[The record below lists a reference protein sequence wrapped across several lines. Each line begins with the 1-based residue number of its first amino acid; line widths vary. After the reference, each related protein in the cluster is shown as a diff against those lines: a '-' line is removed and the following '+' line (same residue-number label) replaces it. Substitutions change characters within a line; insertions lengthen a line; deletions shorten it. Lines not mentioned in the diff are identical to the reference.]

1 MTKKP
6 TRRTQKRSSRELEHT
21 AYHEAGH
28 AVMGRVLG
36 IVCSDVN
43 IVPDYGKRRR
53 GVAIADSDPNDVWT
67 NWQTQGK
74 FREFDPAVRASIML
88 SMAGKEA
95 ELIQFG
101 SHHGGDYDDEL
112 QIALKREESEII
124 DHQINY
130 LRRKTR
136 TMLLRHRQ
144 KVDHVAKA
152 LLSVRT
158 LTSEQIDALM
168 AEKITPR
175 QRKIAKRIEAARK
188 PDRDLYLA
196 RRPSVERR

>member
-1 MTKKP
+1 
-6 TRRTQKRSSRELEHT
+6 
-21 AYHEAGH
+21 
-28 AVMGRVLG
+28 MGRVLG

-74 FREFDPAVRASIML
+74 FREFDSAVRASIML

-112 QIALKREESEII
+112 QIALKREGCCGTGKRLTMS
-124 DHQINY
+124 
-130 LRRKTR
+130 RRHCFR
-136 TMLLRHRQ
+136 SGR
-144 KVDHVAKA
+144 
-152 LLSVRT
+152 
-158 LTSEQIDALM
+158 
-168 AEKITPR
+168 
-175 QRKIAKRIEAARK
+175 
-188 PDRDLYLA
+188 
-196 RRPSVERR
+196 

>member
-1 MTKKP
+1 
-6 TRRTQKRSSRELEHT
+6 
-21 AYHEAGH
+21 
-28 AVMGRVLG
+28 
-36 IVCSDVN
+36 
-43 IVPDYGKRRR
+43 
-53 GVAIADSDPNDVWT
+53 
-67 NWQTQGK
+67 
-74 FREFDPAVRASIML
+74 
-88 SMAGKEA
+88 
-95 ELIQFG
+95 
-101 SHHGGDYDDEL
+101 
-112 QIALKREESEII
+112 
-124 DHQINY
+124 
-130 LRRKTR
+130 
-136 TMLLRHRQ
+136 MLLRHQQ